1 MLLRALREIGGL
13 CRPDG
18 TVTIGLNTGR
28 HSGAVQV
35 MLATGL
41 LDIDAGAPGADGFI
55 TYRLTSKALLL
66 ADMRPMRA
74 SRARRTDARRMGV
87 PA

>member
-1 MLLRALREIGGL
+1 MLLRALREVGGL

-18 TVTIGLNTGR
+18 TITISLKTSR
-28 HSGAVQV
+28 HAAAIQV

-41 LDIDAGAPGADGFI
+41 LDVHAGASGEDGFI

-66 ADMRPMRA
+66 SDMRPLRTNQ
-74 SRARRTDARRMGV
+74 SHKPDTRRIGV